1 MFPPVSFILT
11 HWVVSVDAAVKHQ
24 VQQLH
29 QNGPSSDE
37 FCWLQ
42 ETNDDD
48 VNVSFQILN
57 IFLVYMR
64 ECADEK
70 TDYFENEAFF

>member
-42 ETNDDD
+42 ETNE
-48 VNVSFQILN
+48 LN
-57 IFLVYMR
+57 IFLLYMR